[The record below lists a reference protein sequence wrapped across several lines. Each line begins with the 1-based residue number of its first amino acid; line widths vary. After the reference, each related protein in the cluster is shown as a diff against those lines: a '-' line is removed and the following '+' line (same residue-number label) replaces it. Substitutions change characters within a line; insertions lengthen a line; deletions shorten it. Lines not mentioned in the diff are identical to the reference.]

1 VIVAAMDPTL
11 RSLELMKSGEILA
24 GLLSQIARNDEQAMA
39 ELYDR
44 TRHIVYGLVL
54 RMLRERTAA
63 EDTTQ
68 EIYMLIWR
76 KAEMFDPAR
85 GSAMGWIVT
94 LSRNRALDKM
104 RSSKAILGQ
113 ENSSERLDAFH
124 SPDPDPE
131 QTSAVSERAQLVH
144 RSLALLPPDQR
155 RVLEMAFFDG
165 LSQSEIASR
174 TALPLGTVKTR
185 IRIGMRRLREQLSV
199 LDNCETGDALT
210 NQAAVALVN

>member
-1 VIVAAMDPTL
+1 MDSTL
-11 RSLELMKSGEILA
+11 RTPALLKCGEIVA

-63 EDTTQ
+63 EDITQ
-68 EIYMLIWR
+68 EVFMLIWR
-76 KAEMFDPAR
+76 KAERFDPAR
-85 GSAMGWIVT
+85 GSALGWMVT
-94 LSRNRALDKM
+94 ISRNRALDKL
-104 RSSKAILGQ
+104 RSSKAFLSQ
-113 ENSSERLDAFH
+113 DNSSERLDTFH

-131 QTSAVSERAQLVH
+131 QNSAVSERAQLVR

-165 LSQSEIASR
+165 LTQSEIASR
-174 TALPLGTVKTR
+174 TAVPLGTIKTR
-185 IRIGMRRLREQLSV
+185 IRVGMRRLREQLSV
-199 LDNCETGDALT
+199 LDNREPGEALT
-210 NQAAVALVN
+210 NRAAVALVN